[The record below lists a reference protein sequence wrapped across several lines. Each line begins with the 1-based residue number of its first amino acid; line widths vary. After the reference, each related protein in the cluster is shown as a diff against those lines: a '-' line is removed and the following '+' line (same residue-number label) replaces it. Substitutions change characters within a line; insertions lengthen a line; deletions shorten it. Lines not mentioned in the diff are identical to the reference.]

1 MLLVLNLVA
10 KAIYFHVH
18 LAFRFN
24 TLNHKLTNRFLAS
37 KMLEIENKLLLL
49 VAIAILISVVSEQ
62 KANMQVE
69 SGSGYFRKNRVGSFL
84 NFVRQPL
91 FYAD

>member
-10 KAIYFHVH
+10 KAFYFHVH
-18 LAFRFN
+18 LAFRSN
-24 TLNHKLTNRFLAS
+24 TLNNQLTNRFLAS

-49 VAIAILISVVSEQ
+49 VTIAILINVVSEQ

-69 SGSGYFRKNRVGSFL
+69 SGSSNFRKK
-84 NFVRQPL
+84 
-91 FYAD
+91 

>member
-49 VAIAILISVVSEQ
+49 VTIAIFINVVSEQ
-62 KANMQVE
+62 KANMQVDPGPIIPE
-69 SGSGYFRKNRVGSFL
+69 KNRVGSLL
-84 NFVRQPL
+84 NLLLPPL
-91 FYAD
+91 FHAD

>member
-10 KAIYFHVH
+10 KAFYFHVH

-24 TLNHKLTNRFLAS
+24 TLNNKLTNRFLAS

-49 VAIAILISVVSEQ
+49 VTIAIFINVVSEQ

-69 SGSGYFRKNRVGSFL
+69 SGSSNFRKK
-84 NFVRQPL
+84 
-91 FYAD
+91 